1 MRWRGPVYILLIV
14 TAFYWKL
21 TLTRQ
26 FTFLES
32 LDQADQVLPWLDL
45 EASSIKQGTI
55 PLWTP
60 YEWDGQ
66 TLIGQVQ
73 PGVVSPFTYLLALTP
88 AKNGHLQIQWV
99 HLWFVLIH
107 LVGAW
112 FAYALLR
119 DLQLREPAAILGAV
133 LY

>member
-1 MRWRGPVYILLIV
+1 MRWRGPFIIFLII

-32 LDQADQVLPWLDL
+32 NDLTNQVLPWLDL
-45 EASSIKQGTI
+45 DVSAIRHGEI

-60 YEWDGQ
+60 YEWNGQ
-66 TLIGQVQ
+66 PLLGQVQ
-73 PGVVSPFTYLLALTP
+73 PGAVSPFTFLLALMPT
-88 AKNGHLQIQWV
+88 KDGHIQIRCV

-107 LVGAW
+107 LVAAW
-112 FAYALLR
+112 FAFALLR
-119 DLQLREPAAILGAV
+119 DLQLREPAA
-133 LY
+133 